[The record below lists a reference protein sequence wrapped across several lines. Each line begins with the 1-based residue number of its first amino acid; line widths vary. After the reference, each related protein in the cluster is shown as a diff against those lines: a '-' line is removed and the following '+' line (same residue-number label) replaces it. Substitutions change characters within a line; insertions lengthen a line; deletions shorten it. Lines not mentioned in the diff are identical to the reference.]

1 MYTTP
6 RVIHPLVTDIEVK
19 AELTLLVEALEL
31 PASASAPIT
40 PATSK
45 TVVVQHPSV
54 TSPFRLPYVLYIC
67 ACPHALLS
75 HYSYLSLPCLLED
88 FYSLACSS
96 GLRPRD
102 TFTADAAVFIESR
115 TC

>member
-1 MYTTP
+1 MYTTT

-45 TVVVQHPSV
+45 TVVAQHPSV
-54 TSPFRLPYVLYIC
+54 TSPFRLSYVHMRVPSC
-67 ACPHALLS
+67 TTFPLLPKPT
-75 HYSYLSLPCLLED
+75 LSP
-88 FYSLACSS
+88 
-96 GLRPRD
+96 
-102 TFTADAAVFIESR
+102 
-115 TC
+115 